1 MHDAP
6 PHDAAPLL
14 LTEIGSL
21 EVIPPGPIPG
31 PAMATAG
38 TTLAGAALLI
48 EHGRIAWF
56 GPAATA
62 PHAPGARV
70 VSAHGGTVIPGLI
83 DAHTHI
89 PFAGDR
95 ADEFARRLAGESYLD
110 IMRAGGG
117 IRTTMRAVRAATLDE
132 LVAENEPR
140 LRAMLADGVTTVE
153 CKSGYG
159 LDPEHELKQLRATA
173 ALAAR
178 VPLDLVPTYL
188 AAHAVPP
195 EYDGRPDEYID
206 AVSAPE
212 LLKRIAD
219 EHLAEFCDVFCDRGA
234 FDVEQARRML
244 TRAAAAGLRPKLHA
258 DELAQIGASRLAA
271 ELRAVSVDHLEHVD
285 DGALSA
291 LRAAGTVAML
301 LPGTSFFLGI
311 AHAPA
316 RRLLEAGLPVAL
328 ATDYTPGSCMI
339 ASLPLVMQIAC
350 CQLRLTPREVLVAC
364 TANAA
369 AAVGRADSTG
379 AIAPGYAA
387 DLVVLAAP
395 TLNTWFYEV
404 GRTRVAAV
412 IRRGAVVSGALAP
425 VATGV

>member
-62 PHAPGARV
+62 PHPPGVRV
-70 VSAHGGTVIPGLI
+70 VSAYGGTVIPGLI

-195 EYDGRPDEYID
+195 EYDGRPDEYIA
-206 AVSAPE
+206 AVRAPE
-212 LLKRIAD
+212 LL
-219 EHLAEFCDVFCDRGA
+219 
-234 FDVEQARRML
+234 
-244 TRAAAAGLRPKLHA
+244 
-258 DELAQIGASRLAA
+258 
-271 ELRAVSVDHLEHVD
+271 
-285 DGALSA
+285 
-291 LRAAGTVAML
+291 
-301 LPGTSFFLGI
+301 
-311 AHAPA
+311 
-316 RRLLEAGLPVAL
+316 
-328 ATDYTPGSCMI
+328 
-339 ASLPLVMQIAC
+339 
-350 CQLRLTPREVLVAC
+350 
-364 TANAA
+364 
-369 AAVGRADSTG
+369 
-379 AIAPGYAA
+379 
-387 DLVVLAAP
+387 
-395 TLNTWFYEV
+395 
-404 GRTRVAAV
+404 
-412 IRRGAVVSGALAP
+412 
-425 VATGV
+425 